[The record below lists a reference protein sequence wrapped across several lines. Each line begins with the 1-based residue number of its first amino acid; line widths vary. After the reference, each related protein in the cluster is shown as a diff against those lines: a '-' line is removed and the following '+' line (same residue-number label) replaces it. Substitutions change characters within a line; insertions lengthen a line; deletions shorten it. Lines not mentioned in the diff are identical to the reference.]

1 MKLSYYAGETG
12 LLGNA
17 KFLVRGSYGVANA
30 VYDEL
35 LMPWQGQEMKIED
48 AVQATGAKKMFVM
61 LGMNDI
67 ALYGID
73 KTIENWGKL
82 LERVRS
88 KCPDMEIYIQSM
100 SPIWIGGEIGD
111 LNNTNIDAYNVAL
124 KAFAESNG
132 CKFIDVAPYMK
143 DSLGGLATP
152 YCSDEYVHV
161 TDAGVDTWIKVLKAY
176 TGY

>member
-1 MKLSYYAGETG
+1 MRQVFVGDSVSLKLSYYAGETG

-88 KCPDMEIYIQSM
+88 KCPDMELHIQPM
-100 SPIWIGGEIGD
+100 SPIWTEGQIGD
-111 LNNTNIDAYNVAL
+111 PNTPNIDAYNVAL
-124 KAFAESNG
+124 TAFA
-132 CKFIDVAPYMK
+132 
-143 DSLGGLATP
+143 
-152 YCSDEYVHV
+152 
-161 TDAGVDTWIKVLKAY
+161 
-176 TGY
+176 